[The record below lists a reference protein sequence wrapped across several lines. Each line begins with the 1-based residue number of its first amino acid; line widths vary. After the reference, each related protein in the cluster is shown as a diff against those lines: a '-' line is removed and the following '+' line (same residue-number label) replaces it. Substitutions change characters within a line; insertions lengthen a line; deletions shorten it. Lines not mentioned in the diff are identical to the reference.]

1 MKKTVISTLSLLLF
15 TGGLAIAGTETLH
28 KIVNINTADQA
39 TLAATPGIGKTKAKA
54 IVEYRQAHGAF
65 KEVHDLTH
73 VKGITEKT
81 LQTILKRNPGEIA
94 VAG

>member
-1 MKKTVISTLSLLLF
+1 MKKTVITTLSLLIL
-15 TGGLAIAGTETLH
+15 TTGLATAGTEALH

-39 TLAATPGIGKTKAKA
+39 ALAATPGIGKTKAKA

-81 LQTILKRNPGEIA
+81 LKTILKRNHGEI
-94 VAG
+94 VVSG